1 MTVSTPAHHLDE
13 LAETEA
19 LFASVKR
26 TLAELRQEI
35 ESLKE
40 RARAG
45 EDINAT
51 AAAKTIS
58 SVSDVIG
65 RCQKAELMLYD
76 CRNKRAGIAR
86 GGYALDLDQARA
98 DIGCKLDR
106 LRSTIG
112 TGSIPE

>member
-13 LAETEA
+13 LADAEA
-19 LFASVKR
+19 LFSSVKR
-26 TLAELRQEI
+26 TLAELRDEI

-40 RARAG
+40 RAKAG

-58 SVSDVIG
+58 AATDVIG
-65 RCQKAELMLYD
+65 RCHKAELMLYD
-76 CRNKRAGIAR
+76 CRNKQAGIAR
-86 GGYALDLDQARA
+86 GGIALDLDRVRA

-106 LRSTIG
+106 LRRCCSARPV
-112 TGSIPE
+112 PE